1 MALPRRKQTRLL
13 TIQQPTRALDSAGQP
28 LDEWSTVLTLWTNP
42 SGQNGLTSIGHSQG
56 DVSSSISKYSLRI
69 DYRPSID
76 NSMRVLMAG
85 GVYRIV
91 EARHDHQGQQWT
103 DLVCETGAPD
113 VG

>member
-13 TIQQPTRALDSAGQP
+13 TVQQPTGGTDSAGQP
-28 LDEWSTVLTLWTNP
+28 VDGWSTVLTAWTNP
-42 SGQNGLTSIGHSQG
+42 SGQNGLTSIGHGQG

-76 NSMRVLMAG
+76 STMRLLMAG
-85 GVYRIV
+85 RVYRIM

-103 DLVCETGAPD
+103 DLVCETGAPS
-113 VG
+113 G